1 MFRKPSLSIDDLA
14 QDIEDLVS
22 RNPMTALELSKR
34 LSVPLDTIYRAINR
48 IQPELKI
55 VNRKYTV

>member
-34 LSVPLDTIYRAINR
+34 LSVPLETIYRAINR

>member
-1 MFRKPSLSIDDLA
+1 MSRKPSLSINDLA
-14 QDIEDLVS
+14 QDIEYLVAEK
-22 RNPMTALELSKR
+22 PMTALELSKR
-34 LSVPLDTIYRAINR
+34 LSVHIDTIYRAINR